1 MSTPKP
7 KRAIVIGSGFG
18 GLAAAMRLL
27 AAGLDVT
34 VVERLPAP
42 GGRASQIKDQGYTW
56 DLGPSLVTMPWCFDE
71 LFALLDRDFRQEV
84 ELVALDPFYR
94 IDWPHD
100 GTRIDF
106 VGDVPAMQEELAKL
120 SPHDAANYPRERGAR
135 GRTQGVR
142 ESAAVREA
150 AADDAASRRGAQ
162 PVALLRQVLR
172 RAAHLPVD
180 EFPLALHRWRSV
192 PRARRLRR
200 PRLSAGR

>member
-120 SPHDAANYPRERGAR
+120 SPHDAANYPAFLE
-135 GRTQGVR
+135 
-142 ESAAVREA
+142 
-150 AADDAASRRGAQ
+150 ASRLIHENA
-162 PVALLRQVLR
+162 VLAAGRKAFENPLPFSTR
-172 RAAHLPVD
+172 RATC
-180 EFPLALHRWRSV
+180 RT
-192 PRARRLRR
+192 
-200 PRLSAGR
+200 SAPSTSTSRTSSSR